1 MSVRMNYVLQK
12 LAQKFLYVKFLR
24 IIATDADAQYDDYA
38 LPTLLIYK
46 VCASCHHFRLLSCCS
61 VVTYR
66 VDCQNGDL
74 VTSLIRV
81 TDELP
86 DNWDQDD
93 VEVLMAKYALTSA

>member
-46 VCASCHHFRLLSCCS
+46 VCASCRRSFRLSCCG
-61 VVTYR
+61 VVTYSS
-66 VDCQNGDL
+66 CCLPEWGFGHISG
-74 VTSLIRV
+74 TSH
-81 TDELP
+81 
-86 DNWDQDD
+86 
-93 VEVLMAKYALTSA
+93 